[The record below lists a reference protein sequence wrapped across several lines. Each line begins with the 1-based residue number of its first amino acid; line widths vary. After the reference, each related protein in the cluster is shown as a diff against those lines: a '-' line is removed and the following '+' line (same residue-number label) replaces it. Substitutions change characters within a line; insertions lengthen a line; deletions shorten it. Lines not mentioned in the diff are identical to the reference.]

1 MAILG
6 LSTEMYSV
14 PTASIKSV
22 LLVWQGGVPE
32 VLKVKWFQN
41 ESPQRR
47 VWARL
52 ILFIIVLSWVFFII

>member
-14 PTASIKSV
+14 PSASVKSV
-22 LLVWQGGVPE
+22 LLIWQGGAPE

-41 ESPQRR
+41 EPPQRR
-47 VWARL
+47 VWALL